1 MYSEVQNQ
9 HFFLSNVAS
18 DLGLKLKMWNV
29 NEFYQWAYVT
39 DIVVHPE
46 YNDTTVSSYEGHVF
60 IT

>member
-9 HFFLSNVAS
+9 HFFLSEVAS

-29 NEFYQWAYVT
+29 NEFYQWAYVS

-46 YNDTTVSSYEGHVF
+46 YNETTVSS
-60 IT
+60 